1 MLLFHHPVSAA
12 ASFPSLPETCSTYKN
27 PPSPYHPISSSFLP
41 PWLTPLLQNSVA
53 KPCRAASSATNRPPI
68 WSGTYPVHNEDP
80 QLTFNLLGILVVA
93 RQIHSKGYQ
102 CPFVKCSFTGLPAAL
117 YLHLIG
123 HITITAQPLPIS
135 HSPSDSAESS
145 TFGCSTPSQG
155 NYRVGLATP
164 FSQLP
169 GEPPSKKRRIEPP
182 SSPTP
187 DTTSSNPKTI
197 PMEREL
203 KLQEN
208 QRHSDLRYCDLI
220 DMANY
225 KSVFRKA
232 MRKAV
237 NKSILCFSC
246 CGCMTFHHP
255 VERHCDSEALQD
267 IWIGIPYLIFCI
279 PALQR
284 VVFGLLGKHNYH
296 TVVQNIDSF
305 VLWLFKAS
313 PLMALPTR
321 ATPNL
326 FDLLIAFASSV
337 PELTEIDW
345 VDTLAEAN
353 KRMADL

>member
-1 MLLFHHPVSAA
+1 MAHPFAPKFSRQGSQSCLFCNKPTTDMVRHVS
-12 ASFPSLPETCSTYKN
+12 
-27 PPSPYHPISSSFLP
+27 
-41 PWLTPLLQNSVA
+41 
-53 KPCRAASSATNRPPI
+53 
-68 WSGTYPVHNEDP
+68 VHNEDP

-123 HITITAQPLPIS
+123 HITITTQLLPIS

-145 TFGCSTPSQG
+145 TFGCSTPSQA
-155 NYRVGLATP
+155 NYRVGLNTP

-169 GEPPSKKRRIEPP
+169 GEPPSKKRRMEPP

-187 DTTSSNPKTI
+187 DTTSSNLKTI

-203 KLQEN
+203 KLQRINEYMDDSMGCCPLHGISSSLTFIN
-208 QRHSDLRYCDLI
+208 QHSDLRHCDLI

-225 KSVFRKA
+225 KGVFRKA

-237 NKSILCFSC
+237 NTSILCFSC
-246 CGCMTFHHP
+246 CGSMTFYHP

-284 VVFGLLGKHNYH
+284 VVFGLLGKHNYLA
-296 TVVQNIDSF
+296 VVENVDSF

-321 ATPNL
+321 ATPNV
-326 FDLLIAFASSV
+326 FDLLIAFASSL
-337 PELTEIDW
+337 PEFTEIDW
-345 VDTLAEAN
+345 VDALAEAN
-353 KRMADL
+353 KRMANL